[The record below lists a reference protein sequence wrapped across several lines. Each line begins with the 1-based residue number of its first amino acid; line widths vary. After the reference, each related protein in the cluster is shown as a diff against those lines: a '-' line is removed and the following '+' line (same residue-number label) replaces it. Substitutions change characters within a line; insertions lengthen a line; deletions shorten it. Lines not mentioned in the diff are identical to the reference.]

1 MPDSI
6 TVTSGYDQGSGAG
19 FVVVAPEDSPASK
32 PSGKVECAFGAD
44 VPTGAE
50 ITMAT
55 GAFIPEGGGE
65 STTIPAETLGGGLW
79 FEAPT
84 EKGTIEITIPLEAE
98 EGVDYEEY
106 VILVF
111 SFVPIIFSS
120 NGSEISTKEL
130 YVAGF
135 NNVDDEW
142 IGVIYSINL
151 LTGITSEVFTGAP
164 YNLLSWNSCLTS
176 ASSDTIV
183 FKTTDGAYRLKNGV
197 LASIMTSGIEDADA
211 TFHIADLVLWIFH
224 RDGLDSTQKAN
235 GDVNILKYNIL
246 SLALVYES
254 LINIGYA
261 QKIAHVFLDSTFIAY
276 RGRENVGTSLS
287 GNITKYSSACEEL
300 WSCKSGPR
308 YPMLAE
314 YKPAFRDSIQVIIAQ
329 NEPMEGDY
337 DSGDL
342 WIEFSF
348 ASPAVHQ
355 LYQAANESTWQS
367 CTSDEDYEL
376 ADAIVSIGLG
386 ESNQA
391 TATLFFSEEDPI
403 LESSSA
409 YDLWLNEDSILYSR
423 NIDTT
428 YGNWGVRASAEKIA
442 VDSTDDIYCLWYC
455 YEASYGGQYA
465 GLTKIRDGEVLWAK
479 HALFL
484 DQYAHEER
492 LYIDVNT
499 LLLGI
504 RPDGVCMLAVAKLDH
519 DTWSSSMAVAAIDT
533 DGSVLWSKELEY
545 NSLPIE
551 SSSNASLYIIDD
563 TTMCLSCGA
572 AGVFAVSLD
581 LATPGEI
588 VWHNS
593 GAGE

>member
-6 TVTSGYDQGSGAG
+6 IVASGYDKGSGAG
-19 FVVVAPEDSPASK
+19 FVVVAPESSPTSK
-32 PSGKVECAFGAD
+32 PSGKVECAFGVEVPGAD
-44 VPTGAE
+44 
-50 ITMAT
+50 ITIAT
-55 GAFIPEGGGE
+55 GVFIPEGGGGN
-65 STTIPAETLGGGLW
+65 TTLSAETLGDGLW

-84 EKGTIEITIPLEAE
+84 ERGTIEITIPLEAE

-106 VILVF
+106 IVLVF

-135 NNVDDEW
+135 NNVDNKW
-142 IGVIYSINL
+142 IGVIYSINI

-183 FKTTDGAYRLKNGV
+183 FKATDGAYRLKNGV
-197 LASIMTSGIEDADA
+197 LATIMTSGIEDTIA
-211 TFHIADLVLWIFH
+211 TFHIVDLVLWIFH
-224 RDGLDSTQKAN
+224 RDGLNSTQKEN
-235 GDVNILKYNIL
+235 GYINLLKYNIL
-246 SLALVYES
+246 SLALVSES

-261 QKIAHVFLDSTFIAY
+261 QKIAHVFSDSTFIAY
-276 RGRENVGTSLS
+276 RGGENVGTSLR

-308 YPMLAE
+308 YPSLAE

-329 NEPMEGDY
+329 NEPMEGYY

-348 ASPAVHQ
+348 AYPAVHQ

-367 CTSDEDYEL
+367 CNSDEDYEL
-376 ADAIVSIGLG
+376 AEAIVSMSGRG
-386 ESNQA
+386 
-391 TATLFFSEEDPI
+391 TFTLFFSDEDPI

-409 YDLWLNEDSILYSR
+409 YDLWLDEESILYSR
-423 NIDTT
+423 RMETT
-428 YGNWGVRASAEKIA
+428 YGNWGISASDNNIA
-442 VDSTDDIYCLWYC
+442 VESTGDIYCLWYC
-455 YEASYGGQYA
+455 NETSYGGQYA
-465 GLTKIRDGEVLWAK
+465 GLTKIRDGEALWAK

-492 LYIDVNT
+492 LYVDYNT

-519 DTWSSSMAVAAIDT
+519 DTWSSFMTVSAIDT

-545 NSLPIE
+545 NNLPID
-551 SSSNASLYIIDD
+551 ASAEASMHIIDD

-572 AGVFAVSLD
+572 SGVFAVSLD

-593 GAGE
+593 GSGE